1 MSEQQPD
8 ERWEAMLE
16 MLESITSLDFSRS
29 LAISD
34 KADDLDAVASGLN
47 MLCEELS
54 ANVVQRSEL
63 KKAVS
68 ELEVANQELWAFGD
82 ALAHDLRHPL
92 LIVTNF
98 SHQLHES
105 LGKSLTREDADD
117 LERIRSAGRHMV
129 RVIDDIRDLGEVARA
144 QINRSEVDLSALG
157 QQIMDDLRAQAPDRD
172 VRFEV
177 EPEVTAYGDMT
188 LLRILLTKLLQN
200 AWKFTGPRDD
210 AWIEVGVAEANGDVP
225 IYHVRDNGIGF
236 DNANSKVIFQA
247 FERLHTRTEFAGSG
261 LGLAIVMRIVRRHG
275 GRVWAEGV
283 PAEGAVFHFTLGSP
297 SPNRRRSSRPQEVRR
312 TTERDVVAP
321 IPVGHSTVGAEDP
334 QVLNGTSRVAE
345 EEPAR
350 APEAQAP
357 PLVLTRT
364 DLVAEEEPAQ
374 APEAGPVGPL
384 EVAPPQAPDD
394 PVEPPATAPYK
405 YRLWF
410 STSKCEVQ
418 AKSGR
423 RCAKSATHTRDGR
436 LLCELHAN
444 LQHGGKDLQWAT
456 DDAREGSSK
465 CQSLT
470 KAGKRCPRWAKFAE
484 ANRLYC
490 PSHASDEI
498 KARER

>member
-1 MSEQQPD
+1 
-8 ERWEAMLE
+8 

-54 ANVVQRSEL
+54 AHVVQRSEL

-157 QQIMDDLRAQAPDRD
+157 QHIMDDLRAQAPDRD

-247 FERLHTRTEFAGSG
+247 FERLHNKTEFAGSG

-297 SPNRRRSSRPQEVRR
+297 SPNRRRRPQPHEIEP
-312 TTERDVVAP
+312 TTQHDVAP
-321 IPVGHSTVGAEDP
+321 SVPVDHPTPGAGP
-334 QVLNGTSRVAE
+334 PLVLTRTSLVAE

-350 APEAQAP
+350 ALEEKEETVQAP
-357 PLVLTRT
+357 KAEAPPPVLTRT

-374 APEAGPVGPL
+374 APEEEPVGPP
-384 EVAPPQAPDD
+384 EVAPAQAPDD
-394 PVEPPATAPYK
+394 PGEPPATGQYTDQ
-405 YRLWF
+405 LLF
-410 STSKCEVQ
+410 STSKCEV
-418 AKSGR
+418 ATGKSGR
-423 RCAKSATHTRDGR
+423 RCLKPATHTRDGR
-436 LLCELHAN
+436 LLCERHA
-444 LQHGGKDLQWAT
+444 DLQEAGEKVRWAVR
-456 DDAREGSSK
+456 ASRKKSSK

-470 KAGKRCPRWAKFAE
+470 KAGKRCPKWGKFVE
-484 ANRLYC
+484 ADKLYC

>member
-1 MSEQQPD
+1 
-8 ERWEAMLE
+8 

-157 QQIMDDLRAQAPDRD
+157 QHIMDDLRAQAPDRD

-297 SPNRRRSSRPQEVRR
+297 SPNRRRGPRPHEVEP
-312 TTERDVVAP
+312 TTQHDVAP
-321 IPVGHSTVGAEDP
+321 SVPVDHPTPGAGP
-334 QVLNGTSRVAE
+334 PLVLTRTSLVAE

-350 APEAQAP
+350 ALEEKEETVQAP
-357 PLVLTRT
+357 KAEAPPPVLTRT

-374 APEAGPVGPL
+374 AP
-384 EVAPPQAPDD
+384 DD
-394 PVEPPATAPYK
+394 PGEPPATGQYTDQ
-405 YRLWF
+405 LLF
-410 STSKCEVQ
+410 STSKCEV
-418 AKSGR
+418 ATGKSGR
-423 RCAKSATHTRDGR
+423 RCLKPATHTRDGR